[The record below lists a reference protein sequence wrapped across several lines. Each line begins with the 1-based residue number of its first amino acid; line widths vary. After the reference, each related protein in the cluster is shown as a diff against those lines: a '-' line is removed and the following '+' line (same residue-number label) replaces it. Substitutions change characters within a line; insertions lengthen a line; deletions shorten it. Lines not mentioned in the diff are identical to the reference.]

1 MEAKRKELQR
11 LNGAYKNTLSN
22 AKVTLLEGRGKI
34 VGPHTVD
41 VSAQTTE
48 GERGEA
54 VRGGEEGLEE
64 VSELKG
70 CGKFVGPHTVDVSGG
85 FKGIT
90 SGVMAQHRAGV
101 AANP

>member
-41 VSAQTTE
+41 VS
-48 GERGEA
+48 
-54 VRGGEEGLEE
+54 
-64 VSELKG
+64 
-70 CGKFVGPHTVDVSGG
+70 
-85 FKGIT
+85 
-90 SGVMAQHRAGV
+90 M
-101 AANP
+101 